1 MKRWYVAQVFSGFE
15 EQIKVDIE
23 RQVEQSKLQDE
34 VGRVLIPSAKL
45 KTYFSS
51 VDTEDQQ
58 LFPGYILI
66 ELELTDRV
74 KKMISATPRLMRF
87 LGGKDPVPLSSS
99 EIEKVFARMEGEVVV
114 ASSEVQ
120 FSVGQ
125 EVEITQGPFTGFIGI
140 VEEVDGESERLK
152 VVVSILGRMTPVE
165 LNFDQVQ

>member
-15 EQIKVDIE
+15 EQIKADIE

-120 FSVGQ
+120 FSVRQ
-125 EVEITQGPFTGFIGI
+125 EVEITQGPFTGFVGI

>member
-120 FSVGQ
+120 FSVRQ
-125 EVEITQGPFTGFIGI
+125 EVEITQGPFTGFVGI